1 MNDSRGEG
9 SGVARGM
16 LVEGALSGG
25 FLGLAGVG
33 I

>member
-1 MNDSRGEG
+1 MKEPRGEG
-9 SGVARGM
+9 SRVARGM

-25 FLGLAGVG
+25 FLGLARVG